1 MESKKKKNE
10 IGWWEMLR
18 LRCFRP
24 GVKTQDLA
32 DKKKK
37 NEKKNSL
44 LFSSFS
50 SPELLTWWLLED
62 GFLVTF
68 SYPSS
73 RQVEEKEGKKG
84 W

>member
-1 MESKKKKNE
+1 MESKKKNE

-32 DKKKK
+32 DKEKKK
-37 NEKKNSL
+37 RKEKFPPL
-44 LFSSFS
+44 LLLLS

-73 RQVEEKEGKKG
+73 RQVEEKGKKG